1 QRAAGAALAQ
11 TARDWAVLKLASLLI
26 GAAVERAG
34 SVDRSP
40 TLERAGGL
48 FALLTGGAFEGF
60 AQDFEKDEPALVARR
75 AGGERVAV
83 SGLSEGTRD
92 QFYLALRLA
101 ALEDYAERAEP
112 APFIGDDLFAS
123 FDDARTE
130 NGLRALAEVGGKIQ
144 PILFTHHRAVVEA
157 AKATLGPAV
166 DVIEIEPVTR

>member
-1 QRAAGAALAQ
+1 M
-11 TARDWAVLKLASLLI
+11 LKLASLLI

-40 TLERAGGL
+40 TLDRAGSL

-75 AGGERVAV
+75 LGGERVGV

-101 ALEDYAERAEP
+101 ALEDYASRAEP

-123 FDDARTE
+123 FDDARTAH
-130 NGLRALAEVGGKIQ
+130 GLKALAEIGQKVQ
-144 PILFTHHRAVVEA
+144 PILFTHHGAVVETA
-157 AKATLGPAV
+157 RATLGGAV